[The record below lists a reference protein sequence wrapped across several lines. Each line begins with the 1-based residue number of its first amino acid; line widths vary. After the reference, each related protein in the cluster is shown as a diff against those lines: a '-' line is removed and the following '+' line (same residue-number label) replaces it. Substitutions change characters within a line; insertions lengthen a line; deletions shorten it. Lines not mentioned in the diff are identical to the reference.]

1 VADNNRHQPLILGT
15 GDDSAA
21 MRDRIKPLEALGDD
35 TVPEVDR
42 STEL

>member
-1 VADNNRHQPLILGT
+1 MKRSSQEPRFEDA
-15 GDDSAA
+15 AA

-42 STEL
+42 SAEL

>member
-1 VADNNRHQPLILGT
+1 LRG
-15 GDDSAA
+15 AA
-21 MRDRIKPLEALGDD
+21 THDRIKPLEALGDD